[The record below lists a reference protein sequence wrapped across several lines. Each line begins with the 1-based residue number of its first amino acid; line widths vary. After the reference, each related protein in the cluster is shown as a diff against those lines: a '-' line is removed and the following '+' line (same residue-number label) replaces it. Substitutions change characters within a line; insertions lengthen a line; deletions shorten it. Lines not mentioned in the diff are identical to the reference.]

1 MVDLGTGGGE
11 LLSHLMPLP
20 PFSCA
25 TEGYAPNVPVARKKL
40 APLGVEVIRTFCDDN
55 YAVPQ
60 RGALPFRDSSI
71 DLVIDRHE
79 SFKAG
84 EVLRVLRPRGVFIT
98 QQVGN
103 GLKSELNAFLGAK
116 VPEVKWTLSTA
127 KRQLKNAGFSIVE
140 EAEAEPRAIFKDIGA
155 VVCYLR
161 IVEWQIPDFEVT
173 AYGEKLRQLDSL
185 IRKNGSFVAHNRLFF
200 LKAVKE

>member
-11 LLSHLMPLP
+11 LLSHLTPLP

-25 TEGYAPNVPVARKKL
+25 TEGYLPNVPVAKKKL
-40 APLGVEVIRTFCDDN
+40 APLGVEVIRTYCDDN
-55 YAVPQ
+55 YAIPQ

-79 SFKAG
+79 SFKAD
-84 EVLRVLRPRGVFIT
+84 EVLRVLRRGGVFIT
-98 QQVGN
+98 QQVGSRT
-103 GLKSELNAFLGAK
+103 KSELNEFLGAK
-116 VPEVKWTLSTA
+116 IPEVKWTLATA
-127 KRQLKNAGFSIVE
+127 KAQLENAGFSIIE

-161 IVEWQIPDFEVT
+161 IAEWQIDDFEVA
-173 AYGEKLRQLDSL
+173 AYEEKLRQLDSH
-185 IRKNGSFVAHNRLFF
+185 IRKNGIFEAHNHLFF
-200 LKAVKE
+200 LRGVKR